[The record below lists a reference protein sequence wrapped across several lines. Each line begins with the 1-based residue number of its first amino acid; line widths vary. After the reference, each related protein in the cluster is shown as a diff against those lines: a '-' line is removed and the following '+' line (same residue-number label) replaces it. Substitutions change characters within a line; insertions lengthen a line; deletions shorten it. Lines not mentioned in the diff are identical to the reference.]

1 MNKVQS
7 TRPTRILG
15 MPDTVWD
22 EVLKS
27 TTNVAHVHKSADN
40 FARKAVGYSQSD
52 PQKPSVYALL
62 DDKSLILY

>member
-1 MNKVQS
+1 
-7 TRPTRILG
+7 